1 MSRAGVRGTACSR
14 RGDSAGKAVGRGRWS
29 SSGRTDGGQRAR
41 ERVEMRPL
49 WVTGHG
55 GEGLDHTGPQR
66 PFYNLTFTWRDPE
79 TTGGVATE
87 ESRDPIEISETV
99 CGRLAVSRH
108 KD

>member
-1 MSRAGVRGTACSR
+1 MFQTGDGT
-14 RGDSAGKAVGRGRWS
+14 GKAVGRGRRS

-55 GEGLDHTGPQR
+55 GEGLDHAGPQR
-66 PFYNLTFTWRDPE
+66 PFHDSTFNRNHR
-79 TTGGVATE
+79 GVATE

-99 CGRLAVSRH
+99 CGRLAVSRR